1 MENGFA
7 GLFVALLCRLHG
19 SCEIVAAKLIS
30 LPAGAK
36 GNSELNLGG
45 VRDGHDGEI

>member
-1 MENGFA
+1 MENSFT

-19 SCEIVAAKLIS
+19 SCEITAAKLIL

-36 GNSELNLGG
+36 RNSELNLGG